1 MPADYASQYTPVLL
15 AGAFGFVIVAA
26 LLFLNRLLAPR
37 RSEQNKGLTYECGM
51 LPIGRGWEQYH
62 VRYYLYAILF
72 LIFEVEAVFIFP
84 WAIVLDALGEIAFLE
99 MLVFLGILA
108 FGLAYA
114 WRKGVLEWE
123 K

>member
-1 MPADYASQYTPVLL
+1 MPAPYADQYVPVLL
-15 AGAFGFVIVAA
+15 AGIFGFLIVGA
-26 LLFLNRLLAPR
+26 LLFLNHLLAPR
-37 RSEQNKGLTYECGM
+37 RPNASKGMTYECGM
-51 LPIGRGWEQYH
+51 LPMGRDWTQVH

-84 WAIVLDALGEIAFLE
+84 WAIVLAPLGEFAFLE
-99 MLVFLGILA
+99 MLVFLAILA

>member
-1 MPADYASQYTPVLL
+1 MPADYASEYTPVLL
-15 AGAFGFVIVAA
+15 AGLLGFLIVGA
-26 LLFLNRLLAPR
+26 LLFANSLLAPR
-37 RSEQNKGLTYECGM
+37 RREVLKGVTYECGI
-51 LPIGRGWEQYH
+51 LPTGGGWAQYH

-84 WAIVLDALGEIAFLE
+84 WAVVLDTVGERGFLE
-99 MLVFLGILA
+99 MLVFLAILA

>member
-1 MPADYASQYTPVLL
+1 MPAEYAFEYTPVLL
-15 AGAFGFVIVAA
+15 AGVFGFLIVGT

-37 RSEQNKGLTYECGM
+37 RREDLKGVSYECGM
-51 LPIGRGWEQYH
+51 LPLPGAWAQYH

-84 WAIVLDALGEIAFLE
+84 WAVVLDALGEFGFVEMMIFLA
-99 MLVFLGILA
+99 VLG